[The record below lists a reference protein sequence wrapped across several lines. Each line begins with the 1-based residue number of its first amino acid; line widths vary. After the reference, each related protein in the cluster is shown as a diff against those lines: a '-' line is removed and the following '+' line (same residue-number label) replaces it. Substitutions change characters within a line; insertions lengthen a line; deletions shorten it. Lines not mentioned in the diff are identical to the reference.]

1 MFEEQVQKWKELDPK
16 MKAIFGALVVFGS
29 VLIYFQNQK
38 NKAIESAAETKRL
51 EKVAA
56 EEANK
61 KPGDTFKFTALPQ
74 TPRNQGLEDLS
85 AEVQR
90 LRDEIAASK
99 QQQQAP
105 FKSPPQT
112 TDAPFNAPPPV
123 DLSSPLPGTA
133 GRQAAPAF
141 DLTAL
146 DAPIRKSSGA
156 AVASLD
162 DAPKPIAPAPQLKT
176 WAAEKRVEVEKPA
189 DPKLVIPINS
199 ALEGV
204 MLTGINA
211 RPSGSIAGAVGTSSS
226 ANSVGAPFVTKIKG
240 DAILP
245 NGWKLSDL
253 GDCLLGGSGIAVLSA
268 ERAYAI
274 SDTISCI
281 APNGDVY
288 EAQIKAYGVD
298 ADGIQGLAGKVV
310 SKQGAILAQS
320 FLTGIA
326 SGLGAALAPTAVP
339 GFNNTSQGG
348 ATSYQ
353 TPDASM
359 VARTAVGTGISNAA
373 GQLSRFYLEFARET
387 FPVIEVLAGT
397 RITWILKESVEFK
410 RTKKGL
416 QK

>member
-1 MFEEQVQKWKELDPK
+1 MFEEQIQKWKELDPK
-16 MKAIFGALVVFGS
+16 MKAVFGALVVFGS

-38 NKAIESAAETKRL
+38 NKAAESAAETKRL

-61 KPGDTFKFTALPQ
+61 KPGDAFKFTALPQ

-99 QQQQAP
+99 QQSA
-105 FKSPPQT
+105 FKNPVQS
-112 TDAPFNAPPPV
+112 TDTPFNAPPAI
-123 DLSSPLPGTA
+123 DLSSPLPGA
-133 GRQAAPAF
+133 GSRQPVPSF
-141 DLTAL
+141 DLAAL
-146 DAPIRKSSGA
+146 ESPQRKGSGA

-162 DAPKPIAPAPQLKT
+162 EAPKPIPPAPQLKT

-211 RPSGSIAGAVGTSSS
+211 RPSGAIAGAVGTSSS

-240 DAILP
+240 DATLP

-288 EAQIKAYGVD
+288 EAPIKAYGVD

-310 SKQGAILAQS
+310 SKQGAILAQA

-326 SGLGAALAPTAVP
+326 SGLGTALAPTAVP
-339 GFNNTSQGG
+339 GFNNASQGG
-348 ATSYQ
+348 ATAYQ
-353 TPDASM
+353 TPEAAM